1 MNPKII
7 VSDFDGV
14 IGDSLRVALIITK
27 KIVNLFDMTAEVNS
41 FNDFYRLLG
50 KNSELANVTEIESN
64 TLRELY
70 RIMHRHYSNEIKP
83 FTEVLEV
90 YSNLSHKAMI
100 VSSSYADVIITVVGD
115 YQKNFERIYGYE
127 SGHKKDILQRL
138 KSENEIMYVTDTFR
152 DIVICKSINIPVIA
166 TTWGYDPIEKIKGES
181 PDYIANNVVE
191 LNELL
196 SELNYLSI
204 KK

>member
-1 MNPKII
+1 MNSKIL

-14 IGDSLRVALIITK
+14 IGNSLQIALTITR
-27 KIVNLFDMTAEVNS
+27 KIVDLFDSTESVNT
-41 FNDFYRLLG
+41 FYDYYRLLG
-50 KNSELANVTEIESN
+50 KKSELNNVTEIESD

-70 RIMHRHYSNEIKP
+70 RIMHRHYSSEIKP

-90 YSNLSHKAMI
+90 YAKLSHKPMI
-100 VSSSYADVIITVVGD
+100 VSSSYSDVIKIVVGD
-115 YQKNFERIYGYE
+115 YQKNFESIYGYE

-138 KSENEIMYVTDTFR
+138 KNENEIIYVTDTFR

-166 TTWGYDPIEKIKGES
+166 TTWGYDPIEKIKAEN
-181 PDYIANNVVE
+181 PDYIVNNFKE

-196 SELNYLSI
+196 SELNYLPT